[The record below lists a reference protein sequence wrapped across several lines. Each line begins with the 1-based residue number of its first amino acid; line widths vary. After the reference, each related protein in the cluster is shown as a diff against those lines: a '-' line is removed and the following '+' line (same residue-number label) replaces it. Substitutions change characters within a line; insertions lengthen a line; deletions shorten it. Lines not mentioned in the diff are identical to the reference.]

1 MFPFSL
7 ISSVSSLWVLGFQ
20 LCHPSL
26 LLFTILLFFFLT
38 FFFLSFSLE
47 KNKNVHINWKYKS
60 KVSFCLWLNLFK
72 NILERK
78 KKKSPVP
85 YLEKLFLFLHYWS
98 FLFFSCYTS
107 GFSQAWWCYS
117 VFVYSRWTVPI
128 AQLMYTLL
136 VGVGV
141 FLLEA

>member
-78 KKKSPVP
+78 KKKV
-85 YLEKLFLFLHYWS
+85 LFLTLRNS
-98 FLFFSCYTS
+98 FCFYIIEVFYFS
-107 GFSQAWWCYS
+107 AAI
-117 VFVYSRWTVPI
+117 P
-128 AQLMYTLL
+128 L
-136 VGVGV
+136 V
-141 FLLEA
+141 FLRPGGVIVSSCIPDGLCPLHSWCIHCLWE